1 MSEMFVR
8 TGGKVFGPYSPQQ
21 LAALVASGRVTPQT
35 EVSSDRVNWV
45 PAAALQSAAG
55 PTTAAREAGPHR
67 GGTSGYL
74 AALRGRTNY
83 PVYRAV
89 VTIFAILGFVGA
101 GIPTVAHVVM
111 IVRLGLDKYFQSV
124 AGQEWLVVMPFFVS
138 ALAAVG
144 VKFYQEFATMIVDF
158 ADSTIDHHSRS

>member
-1 MSEMFVR
+1 MNEMFVR
-8 TGGKVFGPYSPQQ
+8 TGGKVFGPYTQQ
-21 LAALVASGRVTPQT
+21 QFAALVSSGRVTPQT
-35 EVSSDRVNWV
+35 EVSTDRVTWI
-45 PAAALQSAAG
+45 PAASLQASATG
-55 PTTAAREAGPHR
+55 GAAAVPQSRR
-67 GGTSGYL
+67 GGTAGYL

-101 GIPTVAHVVM
+101 AFPSIAHVVM
-111 IVRLGLDKYFQSV
+111 IARLGLDRYFDTIE
-124 AGQEWLVVMPFFVS
+124 GQEWLVVIPFFIS

-158 ADSTIDHHSRS
+158 ADSTIDHHSRN